1 MKTNHIVLF
10 IIILENIAFLS
21 SHAQQVILK
30 DGYVAISTEGLSQ
43 GMREDMS
50 TIYEK
55 VPLGSLS
62 NPQLVYRVKRQLQG
76 ADVNKLISPLFA
88 IAPTNINKSGQ
99 SDNTAKMTWA
109 EAGGWGENANTTL
122 GDTPQYAL
130 ETGCP
135 QYKGKDGN
143 DTAGS
148 WRLPNLRE
156 IHLINRLMIGI
167 NAVAVQ
173 IDGFQDFGKQPYWSV
188 IELSAPYGL
197 GIILPADVN
206 HGQYKKS
213 DQLSVRCI
221 KDLPAK

>member
-10 IIILENIAFLS
+10 IIILENIAFLP

-43 GMREDMS
+43 GMRKDMS
-50 TIYEK
+50 AIYEN
-55 VPLGSLS
+55 VPLGSLTGT
-62 NPQLVYRVKRQLQG
+62 QLVSRVKRQQQS
-76 ADVNKLISPLFA
+76 AEVNKLISPLFA
-88 IAPTNINKSGQ
+88 IAPTNIDKSGK
-99 SDNTAKMTWA
+99 SNNTAKMTWA
-109 EAGGWGENANTTL
+109 EAGGWGDNANTTL
-122 GDTPQYAL
+122 GNTQQYAE

-156 IHLINRLMIGI
+156 MHLINRLMKGI
-167 NAVAVQ
+167 NAVAAQ

-188 IELSAPYGL
+188 IELSALYGL
-197 GIILPADVN
+197 GIILPTEAN
-206 HGQYKKS
+206 HGQYKKDVS
-213 DQLSVRCI
+213 FSVRCI